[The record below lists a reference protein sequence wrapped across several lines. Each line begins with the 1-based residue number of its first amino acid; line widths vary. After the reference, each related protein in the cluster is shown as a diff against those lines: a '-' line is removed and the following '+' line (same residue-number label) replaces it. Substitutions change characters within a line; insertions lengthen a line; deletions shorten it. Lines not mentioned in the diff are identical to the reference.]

1 MNLLENGGRT
11 WWTPRRLMA
20 AKVIVIGILTLLLM
34 IPMVMIS
41 DLVNERERTAS
52 EAVEEVGERWS
63 LPQTVVGPVLT
74 IPRYALQHVGESGR
88 TERVREVVNI
98 LPESLDIAGDVRTEE
113 LRRGLYEAVVYRST
127 MELRGTFVLPPEV
140 TLRPGDPNFPLEEAM
155 LDLGLS
161 DLRGIS
167 EPVAVTWNGAETT
180 FDPGIQHDQL
190 LTSGVSCRVNALPLA
205 EGRTVT
211 FRIRLAL
218 KGSGSL
224 YFAPVGKTTT
234 IALRSNCRTPSFTGA
249 FLPANRQVTDS
260 GFVCDWKV
268 MHLNRNYPQVL
279 TGTDRQ
285 EALGAS
291 VFGVDVLQPVK
302 RYQQAMRSVK
312 YAILIILLTFVVCF
326 FVEVLQRRHIH
337 PLQYLLVGLALSLFY
352 SLLLSISEHTS
363 FGLAYLIAAV
373 MTVSLITCY
382 MAGVLKLRR
391 TAMAIGGL
399 LAGLYVYV
407 YVLIGMESYAL
418 LAGSVGLFVI
428 LAVIMYVSQRIDWGG
443 RDAA

>member
-20 AKVIVIGILTLLLM
+20 AKVSVIGILTLLLM

-74 IPRYALQHVGESGR
+74 IPRYTLQHVGESGR

-98 LPESLDIAGDVRTEE
+98 LPESLDITGDVRTEE

-167 EPVAVTWNGAETT
+167 EPVAVTWNEAETT

-285 EALGAS
+285 EALQSS

-312 YAILIILLTFVVCF
+312 YAILIIVLTFVVSF

-337 PLQYLLVGLALSLFY
+337 PLQYLLVGLALCLFY
-352 SLLLSISEHTS
+352 ALLVSISEHTS
-363 FGLAYLIAAV
+363 FGRAYAIASV

-382 MAGVLKLRR
+382 MAGVLKLLR
-391 TAMAIGGL
+391 TALTIGGL
-399 LAGLYVYV
+399 LAGLYIYV

>member
-1 MNLLENGGRT
+1 MNPENET
-11 WWTPRRLMA
+11 KQWWTPRRLMA
-20 AKVIVIGILTLLLM
+20 AKVVTIGILTLLLM
-34 IPMVMIS
+34 IPMMLIEN
-41 DLVNERERTAS
+41 LMNERERTAGD
-52 EAVEEVGERWS
+52 AVAEVGQKWS
-63 LPQTVVGPVLT
+63 GEQTVLGPVLT
-74 IPRYALQHVGESGR
+74 IPRYTTQCSDESNR
-88 TERVREVVNI
+88 PERVREIVNI
-98 LPESLDIAGDVRTEE
+98 LPESLDITGDVHTEE
-113 LRRGLYEAVVYRST
+113 LRRGIYEAVVYRST
-127 MELRGTFVLPPEV
+127 MELRGTFVLPPEL
-140 TLRPGDPNFPLEEAM
+140 TLRPDDPNFPMSEAM
-155 LDLGLS
+155 LNLGLS

-167 EPVAVTWNGAETT
+167 EPVSVEWDSTQTT
-180 FDPGIQHDQL
+180 FDPGIRHDQL
-190 LTSGVSCRVNALPLA
+190 LSSGVSCRVNVAPLA
-205 EGRTVT
+205 AGRTVA

-218 KGSGSL
+218 KGSESL

-249 FLPANRQVTDS
+249 FLPANRSVTDS

-285 EALGAS
+285 EALEES
-291 VFGVDVLQPVK
+291 IFGVDVLQPVK
-302 RYQQAMRSVK
+302 RYQQSMRSVK
-312 YAILIILLTFVVCF
+312 YAILIIVLTFVVCF

-363 FGLAYLIAAV
+363 FGRAYLIAAV

-428 LAVIMYVSQRIDWGG
+428 LAVIMYVSQKIDWGNG
-443 RDAA
+443 R